1 MPSVSR
7 ASSSTLLEGAES
19 TKSKLKIFLVEDEP
33 DLAEL
38 YHAALR
44 SLGDFELASTAADAI
59 EALQNRRKDPP
70 HILLLDLII
79 PKDQHSALDFSRR
92 YGFTVLETIRKLPE
106 YHSMPVFVMT
116 NIDDSEDR
124 VRANQLGALDYIIKS
139 NVVPKDIVERVYSV
153 L

>member
-1 MPSVSR
+1 MF
-7 ASSSTLLEGAES
+7 
-19 TKSKLKIFLVEDEP
+19 KIFLVEDEP

-44 SLGDFELASTAADAI
+44 SLGDFELATTATDAV
-59 EALQNRRKDPP
+59 EALQNRRKNPP

-79 PKDQHSALDFSRR
+79 PKDQYSALDFSRR

-106 YHSMPVFVMT
+106 YSSMPVFVMT

-124 VRANQLGALDYIIKS
+124 VRAKQLGALDYIIKS
-139 NVVPKDIVERVYSV
+139 NVVPKDIVERVHTV